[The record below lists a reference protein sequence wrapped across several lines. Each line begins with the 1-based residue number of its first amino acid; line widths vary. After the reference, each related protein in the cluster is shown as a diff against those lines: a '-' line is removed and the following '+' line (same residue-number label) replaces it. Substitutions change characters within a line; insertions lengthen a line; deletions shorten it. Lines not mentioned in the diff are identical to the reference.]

1 VESRLF
7 TAHTAARSLS
17 RRRAMWRGG
26 GGGPVKDATN
36 GSTWLS
42 CCGRCRNEMKSLY
55 DCPPIPS
62 LIFSVGAMMPPK
74 RMMAL
79 MLKKYSALYLS
90 SVSSVC
96 HPRAPSATTCRAST
110 ARGWRAAGLTQASR
124 HLPTLVVDELDRA
137 SRGTDAPWEA
147 AAAAQRGTVCC
158 TSAPWTPPHPARPP

>member
-1 VESRLF
+1 
-7 TAHTAARSLS
+7 
-17 RRRAMWRGG
+17 M
-26 GGGPVKDATN
+26 KDATN

-137 SRGTDAPWEA
+137 SRGTQTHHGRQ
-147 AAAAQRGTVCC
+147 QRQRRGVLFVVHLLHGLRHTQLALLEPLLDLQPTHLSGPGGVVA
-158 TSAPWTPPHPARPP
+158 T